1 MSSYQAVRPIDQ
13 NSMSSDRFL
22 SGFNALQSRTLFCL
36 WTGDEIMSDNRLRAI
51 WTIFSNTG
59 CAVAFINSDTI
70 SEWVKRE
77 FPLHPAFP
85 YLSSTHKSDYLRCY
99 LMHHYGGG
107 YTDIKLTTKK
117 WGEFFDQLE
126 NTDKFAL
133 GYTELPHGIP
143 HIEGEFGD
151 LLRKSH
157 AELIG
162 LCAFIFRKNTPLTER
177 WLEQTER
184 LLDAKLALLL
194 QHPARHP
201 QDQAGVVLPNGEKS
215 SYPLRWAELL
225 GEIFHPLIFKFR
237 DCLLKAPIE
246 PIFGGYR

>member
-1 MSSYQAVRPIDQ
+1 MPSH
-13 NSMSSDRFL
+13 NFL
-22 SGFNALQSRTLFCL
+22 SGFDAVRSRTLFCL
-36 WTGDEIMSDNRLRAI
+36 WTGDEIMSENRLRAI

-59 CAVAFINSDTI
+59 CAVAYINGSTV
-70 SEWVKRE
+70 SEWVKPE
-77 FPLHPAFP
+77 SPLHPAFP

-107 YTDIKLTTKK
+107 YTDIKPTTRK
-117 WGEFFDQLE
+117 WGAFFDQLE
-126 NTDKFAL
+126 NTDQLAL
-133 GYTELPHGIP
+133 GYTELAHGIP
-143 HIEGEFGD
+143 HIEGEPGD
-151 LLRKSH
+151 LLRRSH

-162 LCAFIFRKNTPLTER
+162 LCAFIFKKGTPLTER

-184 LLDAKLALLL
+184 LLDAKLPMLK

-201 QDQAGVVLPNGEKS
+201 QDQAGVVLPNGETS

-225 GEIFHPLIFKFR
+225 GEIFHPLIFEFR
-237 DCLLKAPIE
+237 QSLIKAPIE